1 MPSITKAD
9 AVKLFAKQAIHV
21 NVVRSDKKGAPQ
33 RDPDT
38 RRFITED
45 VPLAAEHIVGVNGRE
60 GEVGITTVDGQ
71 KYVANIPAIK

>member
-1 MPSITKAD
+1 MPEISKAE
-9 AVKLFAKQAIHV
+9 AVKLFAKQNITV
-21 NVVRSDKKGAPQ
+21 NVVKLDKKSLPL

-45 VPLAAEHIVGVNGRE
+45 VALAAEHIVGINGRE

-71 KYVANIPAIK
+71 KYVAQVK